1 MLKKKIEELEEHNNK
16 LENLIN
22 GKMNTS
28 TIDPDALKN
37 KVDISSLEK
46 LKDELLST
54 LVNKEDFNLLQK
66 RVESLEKTSS
76 KLNELQE
83 KTDERLKV
91 IEKLLQSKVNCD
103 QFDYLRALVNQLK
116 ASGNKNEPAP
126 PIPMISS
133 EQLNR
138 IKDISDKLAEMEAR
152 LDSLSQ

>member
-1 MLKKKIEELEEHNNK
+1 MLKKKLEELEEHNNK
-16 LENLIN
+16 LEKLIN
-22 GKMNTS
+22 GKMNIS

-54 LVNKEDFNLLQK
+54 LVDKKDFNLLQK

-76 KLNELQE
+76 RLNELQE
-83 KTDERLKV
+83 KTDERLKA

-103 QFDYLRALVNQLK
+103 QFDYLRALVNQLR
-116 ASGNKNEPAP
+116 AAGNKGEPAP
-126 PIPMISS
+126 SIPMISS

>member
-1 MLKKKIEELEEHNNK
+1 MLKKKIAELEEHNK
-16 LENLIN
+16 KFEELLN
-22 GKMNTS
+22 GQMNVS

-46 LKDELLST
+46 LKDELLNT

-66 RVESLEKTSS
+66 RVEFLEETSS
-76 KLNELQE
+76 RLNELQE
-83 KTDERLKV
+83 KTDERLKA
-91 IEKLLQSKVNCD
+91 IEKQLQNKVNCD
-103 QFDYLRALVNQLK
+103 QFDYLRALVNQLR
-116 ASGNKNEPAP
+116 AAGNKSEPAP

-133 EQLNR
+133 EELNR